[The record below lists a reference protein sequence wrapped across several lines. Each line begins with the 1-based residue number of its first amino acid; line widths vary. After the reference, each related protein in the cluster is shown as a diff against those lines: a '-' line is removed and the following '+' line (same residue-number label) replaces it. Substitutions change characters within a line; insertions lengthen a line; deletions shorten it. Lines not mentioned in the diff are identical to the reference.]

1 MEFEDFDLR
10 NETNNKKQKNSIAKI
25 KVIGVGGAGNNAVNR
40 MLEDEVMGID
50 FIVANTDEQVLNES
64 KAKIK
69 LILGKKITK
78 GLGAGANP
86 QVGKE
91 AAIESTEE
99 IKSIVNGVDL
109 VFIASG
115 MGGGTGTG
123 AAPVIAKIAREAGA
137 LVVGIVTTPF
147 KFEGTKRT
155 ANATAGL
162 IQFYENVDSIII
174 VSNDRLLLE
183 LGSIPLKDSFKYSD
197 AVLKQAVRTITD
209 LIAMPALINLDFAD
223 IKAVMENQGPALIGI
238 GNAKGENKAVEAA
251 INAINSPI
259 LEASI
264 DGAKNAIINIT
275 GGNNFTLEEANKVVD
290 TIQNAANEKIN
301 ILFGVSTN
309 DELEDELI
317 VSVIATG
324 LKGTSRPQ
332 TLRELKIKEEQQKNS
347 NSSKTEL
354 SSDISLF
361 KSDGFNGSEKPLN
374 IKEDETLVI
383 DTNFGGY
390 SAFDAEEEKEELES
404 EEDKEKEL
412 PDFLKGL

>member
-1 MEFEDFDLR
+1 MEFEDFDLT
-10 NETNNKKQKNSIAKI
+10 NETNKQKGENSSIANI

-40 MLEDEVMGID
+40 MLEDDLMGID
-50 FIVANTDEQVLNES
+50 FIVANTDKQALNES
-64 KAKIK
+64 NAKTKIT
-69 LILGKKITK
+69 LGKKVTK

-86 QVGKE
+86 DVGKE
-91 AAIESTEE
+91 AANESSKE
-99 IKSIVNGVDL
+99 IKDVIEGADL

-123 AAPVIAKIAREAGA
+123 AAPVIAKIARESGA

-147 KFEGTKRT
+147 KFEGNKRT

-162 IQFYENVDSIII
+162 VQFYENVDSIII

-183 LGSIPLKDSFKYSD
+183 LGAIPIKDSFKYSD

-223 IKAVMENQGPALIGI
+223 IRTVMENQGPALIGI

-290 TIQNAANEKIN
+290 TIESAANEKIN

-309 DELEDELI
+309 DTLEDELI

-332 TLRELKIKEEQQKNS
+332 TIREMKIKEEQKGSFN
-347 NSSKTEL
+347 NAKTEL

-361 KSDGFNGSEKPLN
+361 RTEEDEQKIEYGNRV
-374 IKEDETLVI
+374 EDETLVI
-383 DTNFGGY
+383 DTNFGNY
-390 SAFDAEEEKEELES
+390 ASFDPGDKETDKEKEN
-404 EEDKEKEL
+404 DKEL